1 MPPGKWRKQ
10 SLKTELILALV
21 IFLSA
26 CASAPP
32 TTKKLS
38 PAVRL
43 ALNTGGKPTRIRA
56 ATIAQDFK
64 PADVIPAGM
73 FVITDLPVRPVP
85 PAKADR
91 SVFSPKI
98 LKEKIK
104 MALPEKTK
112 NKPVVSTKK
121 TNPTKQQKSER
132 LTIYFDFDSHAIQQ
146 KEKERLNKFIKK
158 FNQQPMRIDGY
169 ASPPGSDAHN
179 RVLSLRRAMA
189 VEKYLTKI
197 GVQVATVIGH
207 GENKAPRSKLSR
219 KAVVSIK
226 RKE

>member
-1 MPPGKWRKQ
+1 M
-10 SLKTELILALV
+10 KTELILSAVLL

-104 MALPEKTK
+104 MALPEKT
-112 NKPVVSTKK
+112 

-132 LTIYFDFDSHAIQQ
+132 LTIYFDFDSYSIQQ

-197 GVQVATVIGH
+197 GVKVATVVGH
-207 GENKAPRSKLSR
+207 GENKAPRSKPSR
-219 KAVVSIK
+219 KAVISIK